1 MKKTQNLIINITSGA
16 QRFSKRSRGFKFG
29 YIFLALA
36 FLSSTFASFIIP
48 ASPAQA
54 AYVDLDARE
63 RARSYGYYRALDYC
77 VTKLNNGI
85 AASSDYDGLR
95 TDPMNGYWFAQGG
108 DDPSGGNAVDVV
120 PYKTGLEGGRTGCAD
135 AVRTALNNYWDISY
149 VEFLKGIGYSWN
161 ASKSQ
166 WIYSNKNGSRPDQL
180 KTLLASR
187 SVSTEWTDAVAYNT
201 YFITFGSACSA
212 NDVVDSET
220 NKTLANERKSKGD
233 SKYTWVYN
241 LSVNGTAKTVYT
253 YKQHTSTTNQG
264 QGSTGTEEAAVTLYQ
279 GNQKKCSEI
288 ASLLG
293 NQRFANAAYDALL
306 IDKCKAAGVPV
317 IGRSADG
324 QRSACIDGAKNKSDP
339 NYCKKYS
346 SNASYRDACTKGQ
359 GLVITEGDLPPSEVG
374 GTGKDGEETTSCA
387 IEGVGWIVCPVAGFI
402 GGLNDGLWA
411 ILHGFLEIQPRMFN
425 PEGDTYRIWSA
436 VRNLGNIAFIIVF
449 LVIVY
454 SQLTGMGVSNYGVK
468 KMLPRLIVAAVLVN
482 VSFYVCAIFV
492 DISNIV
498 GNGVYTVLSDLQKGA
513 STNTEIGAPVTS
525 WKDAIAW
532 VLAGGVGAWAIN
544 GVAVSLGTYGLWG
557 ALALLVPAALAALF
571 AFIMVVVLL
580 LARQAFVIILTV
592 IAPLAFVAYL
602 LPNTTQWFDRWRKFF
617 TTMLILFPTI
627 ALLFGGSELAAG
639 VIRSAN
645 PRDGLLVIGSLAIA
659 ALPLFAL
666 PALMKTAGGLMNRI
680 AGVVNNPNRGPLD
693 KLKREGE
700 KFSKRR
706 AGQRSIQALNGN
718 KIFGGRRTRRL
729 ARKEAID
736 AGIERE
742 VGRSKNQYIAS
753 QLQTDNKGNALNPG
767 FAGQVAGGSAGK
779 YGPNASA
786 DAITRALAGAKLTID
801 KAVAEEVEAE
811 GVMVRNFDINKIKSD
826 LNEDVKLSDAQ
837 HAARLQRLI
846 KIGDAGDFVGEVDE
860 VMKSGSETVRR
871 ATAQALASD
880 GPKWIKGSDLDAIA
894 TGTAA
899 TDPRRIQAGSTTFEG
914 MTRANIRS
922 GVLSPEKIVDETGG
936 NLKYAMDV
944 TISHQDPT
952 TGQNEA
958 QQLVNAAA
966 AAKASSLLNVKI
978 KHNADAIDAISRG
991 VRP

>member
-1 MKKTQNLIINITSGA
+1 MEKTQNSISHKIPSA
-16 QRFSKRSRGFKFG
+16 RQSPKRIRGFKFG

-36 FLSSTFASFIIP
+36 FISSTFVSFTLP

-77 VTKLNNGI
+77 VTKMNIGI
-85 AASSDYDGLR
+85 AASSDYDGMR

-120 PYKTGLEGGRTGCAD
+120 PYKTGSEGGRTGCAD
-135 AVRTALNNYWDISY
+135 AVRTALNNYWNISY
-149 VEFLKGIGYSWN
+149 TDFLKGIGYSWN

-187 SVSTEWTDAVAYNT
+187 SVSTDWTDAVAYNI
-201 YFITFGSACSA
+201 YYIAFSSACSA
-212 NDVVDSET
+212 SDVTDSDT
-220 NKTLANERKSKGD
+220 NKTLANNRTSKGGVT
-233 SKYTWVYN
+233 YTWVYN
-241 LSVNGTAKTVYT
+241 LSVDGTTKTVYT
-253 YKQHTSTTNQG
+253 YKPVTSTTNYG
-264 QGSTGTEEAAVTLYQ
+264 QGAKSTDEDTITLYQ
-279 GNQKKCSEI
+279 GNQKKCSEV

-293 NQRFANAAYDALL
+293 NQRYANAAYDALL
-306 IDKCKAAGVPV
+306 TDKCKAAGV
-317 IGRSADG
+317 GSADG
-324 QRSACIDGAKNKSDP
+324 QRSACIDGAKNKTDP
-339 NYCKKYS
+339 NYCKKYLA
-346 SNASYRDACTKGQ
+346 NTSYFDACRKGQ
-359 GLVITEGDLPPSEVG
+359 GVTIAAGDLPSDKVG
-374 GTGKDGEETTSCA
+374 SGDGDGEDTTSCA
-387 IEGVGWIVCPVAGFI
+387 IEGVGWIVCPIAGFI

-425 PEGDTYRIWSA
+425 PEGDTYRIWSS
-436 VRNLGNIAFIIVF
+436 VRNIGNVAFIIVF
-449 LVIVY
+449 LIIVY

-498 GNGVYTVLSDLQKGA
+498 GNGVYTVLSDLQGST
-513 STNTEIGAPVTS
+513 STNTGIGAPVTS
-525 WKDAIAW
+525 WKDAIGW

-617 TTMLILFPTI
+617 TTMLILFPTV

-645 PRDGLLVIGSLAIA
+645 PGDGLLVIGSLAIA

-680 AGVVNNPNRGPLD
+680 AGMVNNPNRGPFD
-693 KLKREGE
+693 KMKKRAEGFA
-700 KFSKRR
+700 KDRS
-706 AGQRSIQALNGN
+706 GQRSIRAFNGD
-718 KIFGGRRTRRL
+718 KMFGGRRFRRD
-729 ARKEAID
+729 ARRDAEK

-742 VGRSKNQYIAS
+742 AGRARTSYIAS
-753 QLQTDNKGNALNPG
+753 ELATDPQTGELANKANQK
-767 FAGQVAGGSAGK
+767 FANRVAGGTLGSPADSA
-779 YGPNASA
+779 
-786 DAITRALAGAKLTID
+786 AITRALANAQITLDKVEAEEVSAEKVLIEKMPRESIRGVINTAPVGGAQHIAAMQRAVETNDLETINKMWENPDIRGNQTARTALADALARSSSRPAYLGQGALDDMRRGAKLDSSGNPTQPISSI
-801 KAVAEEVEAE
+801 EQSIE
-811 GVMVRNFDINKIKSD
+811 G
-826 LNEDVKLSDAQ
+826 A
-837 HAARLQRLI
+837 
-846 KIGDAGDFVGEVDE
+846 
-860 VMKSGSETVRR
+860 
-871 ATAQALASD
+871 
-880 GPKWIKGSDLDAIA
+880 
-894 TGTAA
+894 
-899 TDPRRIQAGSTTFEG
+899 IQAGAYSPKKISLADQDELEIVRTTNISG
-914 MTRANIRS
+914 ASKHRLQQDTRTA
-922 GVLSPEKIVDETGG
+922 LSDPILGKEMAKNRAVAGKIAGG
-936 NLKYAMDV
+936 IW
-944 TISHQDPT
+944 TP
-952 TGQNEA
+952 
-958 QQLVNAAA
+958 
-966 AAKASSLLNVKI
+966 
-978 KHNADAIDAISRG
+978 
-991 VRP
+991 